1 MNGSLTSF
9 SLITAARL
17 LQNKALF
24 GDPGIQEA
32 NLHTLLKLVNG
43 IMMREERTEVQ
54 KNGMDSFTAGFFIS
68 IIFQPKELSEN
79 YTAC

>member
-43 IMMREERTEVQ
+43 IMMREASQRAFFQESSNQRNCQ
-54 KNGMDSFTAGFFIS
+54 KTMRFVD
-68 IIFQPKELSEN
+68 
-79 YTAC
+79 